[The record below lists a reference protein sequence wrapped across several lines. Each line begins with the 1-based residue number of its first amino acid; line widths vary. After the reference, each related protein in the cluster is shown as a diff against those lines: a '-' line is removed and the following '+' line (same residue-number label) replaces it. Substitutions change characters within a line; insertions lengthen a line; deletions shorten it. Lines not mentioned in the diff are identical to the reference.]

1 MSTKFKVIIIGF
13 FLSFNSG
20 VFVRGNEIDLHKLCL
35 DARDYSGC
43 LEANK
48 TIPQSN
54 QSIPN
59 KNKNNFYSFQTLK
72 KSQFTD
78 CEENQFRRICNLP
91 RLKKDFLLWE
101 AIDESRINTETKLV
115 HILKKGKPWFWNIEQ
130 MAVNCRTSQLQTRK
144 LSSSADEIELNNW
157 KTLTNISHP
166 DILYNC
172 PENIGYRVI
181 NPMLEMNFNKIT
193 KEGDLNIIPSYD
205 KKSGKD
211 GEAYLNCK
219 NKT

>member
-1 MSTKFKVIIIGF
+1 
-13 FLSFNSG
+13 
-20 VFVRGNEIDLHKLCL
+20 
-35 DARDYSGC
+35 
-43 LEANK
+43 
-48 TIPQSN
+48 
-54 QSIPN
+54 
-59 KNKNNFYSFQTLK
+59 
-72 KSQFTD
+72 
-78 CEENQFRRICNLP
+78 
-91 RLKKDFLLWE
+91 
-101 AIDESRINTETKLV
+101 
-115 HILKKGKPWFWNIEQ
+115 

-219 NKT
+219 NKTYATKQTGKQNFVSIDSEHLLYVRVCKTD